1 MTLEFMVPASITEKA
16 IEIRVP
22 SNSIQPKTWRK
33 AWSLL
38 PVTCFLLPTVATA
51 QITPDTTLPANSIVT
66 PDGNAIV
73 IDGGTSTGNNLF
85 HSFRDFSVP
94 TGTEAYFN
102 NALTIDNIITRV
114 TGGNLSDIDGLIRA
128 NGTANLFLL
137 NPNGIVFG
145 PNARLDLGGSFVGS
159 TADRL
164 NFEDGSFYSASEPNA
179 PPLLTV
185 NVPIGLQFGPNPG
198 DIVNRA
204 NTTVTDA
211 MGNVVPVGLQV
222 LPDNTLALI
231 GGNVAIEGGF
241 LTSAGGNVAIGAV
254 SGEAQVDFDRESNR
268 LGINYDRVENFQ
280 DIQLSQTARI
290 DTSGVGGGE
299 IQLQGRQIE
308 LSDGSA
314 VVSNTF
320 GNQDGGGVTIAG
332 SQFALTG
339 GSYVAANTFADGAAG
354 DIMVKASESIA
365 LTGIE
370 DRVNLTLEV
379 FSEAFDPTRNLRSG
393 LFTLSFGPGETGD
406 IDLSTETLILRDG
419 ATVWVTPFDLGGG
432 GNLSID
438 AEITEVIGSSMQTV
452 SFGAG
457 SSGDLQI
464 DTDDL
469 VVQNQASLSSS
480 TLNSQAGGITINAES
495 IELIG
500 TPVDNPV
507 FFTNISNATAGG
519 QQAGNITINTDRLV
533 LRNGAFL
540 RSDALGSGRA
550 GNVTINA
557 TESVELLDPQFQT
570 IDPATPI
577 VENSAIL
584 AGTQGESELAGDISI
599 NTGKLVLSNGA
610 TISASA
616 DNLQVGDVSIPATA
630 RAGTIRIN
638 AGETVEI
645 SGISPDGRL
654 SSIRSSTA
662 GSGDAGG
669 IEIQT
674 PILRVFD
681 GGQVSVATLGTG
693 QAGNLTVGAEE
704 IELNGSIFAP
714 ELDFAPENFQPGENF
729 ELDPSLFA
737 GGQVLNFT
745 SFQLTGALGN
755 AGEGQVPSSI
765 SAVSFGSGRA
775 GNIILET
782 EELRVRGGALLG
794 VASFGTADAGD
805 INVFAD
811 DIRLD
816 TQGTIAATTATG
828 AGGDIILQA
837 ENSLQM
843 RRNSLISTEANGI
856 GNGGNL
862 TLDVTTL
869 VALENSD
876 IIANAFE
883 GNGGNIDITTQRIFG
898 TEVRSELTPQSDI
911 SASSQFGVSGV
922 VEISQPNVDPTSG
935 LLEPI
940 RNPLNDTALYFHT
953 CDLYSN
959 SEFYVIGRGAIAP
972 GPGDE
977 LDADAVLVDLGD
989 DSIEALNSDSGEF
1002 AIGNGEEGSPLPPPP
1017 PIEATGWVVRP
1028 DGTIE
1033 LIAATPSGHP
1043 WYTHPDCANIADLFE
1058 GSSDAG
1064 EDGERI
1070 KN

>member
-16 IEIRVP
+16 IETRVP

-38 PVTCFLLPTVATA
+38 PVTCCLLPTIATA
-51 QITPDTTLPANSIVT
+51 QITPDTTLPANSIVA

-145 PNARLDLGGSFVGS
+145 PNARLDIGGSFVGS

-164 NFEDGSFYSASEPNA
+164 NFEDGSFYSATEPNA
-179 PPLLTV
+179 SPLLTV

-198 DIVNRA
+198 EIVNRA
-204 NTTVTDA
+204 NTTATDA
-211 MGNVVPVGLQV
+211 MGNAIPVGLQV

-231 GGNVAIEGGF
+231 GGNVLLEGGF

-254 SGEAQVDFDRESNR
+254 GDQAQVDFDRDSNR
-268 LGINYDRVENFQ
+268 LGINYNRVENFQ

-299 IQLQGRQIE
+299 IQLQGRQIG

-320 GNQDGGGVTIAG
+320 GNRDGEGVTIAG

-354 DIMVKASESIA
+354 DITVNASESIE
-365 LTGIE
+365 LVGIE
-370 DRVNLTLEV
+370 NRVNLALEV
-379 FSEAFDPTRNLRSG
+379 LEAVFDPTQSLRSG
-393 LFTLSFGPGETGD
+393 LFSLSFGVGKTGEVNLGTGN
-406 IDLSTETLILRDG
+406 LTLRNG
-419 ATVWVTPFDLGGG
+419 ATIWNRPFDLGS
-432 GNLSID
+432 GNKLTVE
-438 AEITEVIGSSMQTV
+438 APTVEVTGSSIETV
-452 SFGAG
+452 SLG
-457 SSGDLQI
+457 SGTSGNIIIHAENIL
-464 DTDDL
+464 
-469 VVQNQASLSSS
+469 VQNQSFIASS
-480 TLNSQAGGITINAES
+480 TLRSQAGDITLNAES
-495 IELIG
+495 IEVIGVPINNSLFLTAISTTTVGGERAGTLTVNTDRLILRNG
-500 TPVDNPV
+500 ALLRSDA
-507 FFTNISNATAGG
+507 IGSGR
-519 QQAGNITINTDRLV
+519 AGNITINATD
-533 LRNGAFL
+533 
-540 RSDALGSGRA
+540 
-550 GNVTINA
+550 
-557 TESVELLDPQFQT
+557 SVELLDSLFQV

-577 VENSAIL
+577 VEDSSIL
-584 AGTQGESELAGDISI
+584 AGTTGAAELAGDITI
-599 NTGKLVLSNGA
+599 NTGELVLTNGA

-616 DNLQVGDVSIPATA
+616 DNLQIGEVSVPATG

-638 AGETVEI
+638 AQDAVEVR
-645 SGISPDGRL
+645 GISQDGRL

-693 QAGNLTVGAEE
+693 QAGNLTVVAEE
-704 IELNGSIFAP
+704 IDLNGSIAAP
-714 ELDFAPENFQPGENF
+714 ELNFDPDNIQTEENAT
-729 ELDPSLFA
+729 LDLSQLA
-737 GGQVLNFT
+737 EGQVLNFT

-755 AGEGQVPSSI
+755 AGEGQVPSSV
-765 SAVSFGSGRA
+765 SAVSFSSGRA

-816 TQGTIAATTATG
+816 TRGTIAATTATG

-898 TEVRSELTPQSDI
+898 TDVRSELTPQSDI

-940 RNPLNDTALYFHT
+940 RNPLDDAGLYFHT
-953 CDLYSN
+953 CDLYAD

-1058 GSSDAG
+1058 GSSGTG
-1064 EDGERI
+1064 EDEVTR
-1070 KN
+1070 

>member
-1 MTLEFMVPASITEKA
+1 MVPASITEKA

-22 SNSIQPKTWRK
+22 SNSIQPKTWHK

-51 QITPDTTLPANSIVT
+51 QITPDTTLPTNSIVT
-66 PDGNAIV
+66 PDANTIV
-73 IDGGTSTGNNLF
+73 IDGGTSTGSNLF
-85 HSFRDFSVP
+85 HSFQEFSVP

-114 TGGNLSDIDGLIRA
+114 TGGNLSDIDGLMRA

-145 PNARLDLGGSFVGS
+145 PNARLDIGGSFVGS

-164 NFEDGSFYSASEPNA
+164 NFEDGSFYSATEPNS
-179 PPLLTV
+179 PSLLTV

-198 DIVNRA
+198 DIINRA
-204 NTTVTDA
+204 NTTATDA
-211 MGNVVPVGLQV
+211 MGSVVPVGLQV
-222 LPDNTLALI
+222 LQDNTLALI
-231 GGNVAIEGGF
+231 GANVLLEGGF
-241 LTSAGGNVAIGAV
+241 LTSTGGNVAIGAV
-254 SGEAQVDFDRESNR
+254 GGEAQVDFERESNR

-280 DIQLSQTARI
+280 DIQLSQASRI
-290 DTSGVGGGE
+290 DTSGLGGGE
-299 IQLQGRQIE
+299 IQLQGRQIG
-308 LSDGSA
+308 LSEGSA

-320 GNQDGGGVTIAG
+320 GGRDGGGVTIAG
-332 SQFALTG
+332 SQFSLDG
-339 GSYVAANTFADGAAG
+339 GSYMAASTFADGAAG
-354 DIMVKASESIA
+354 DITVNASESIE
-365 LTGIE
+365 LMGIE
-370 DRVNLTLEV
+370 NRVNLSIEV
-379 FSEAFDPTRNLRSG
+379 LGEGFDPTQSLRSG
-393 LFTLSFGPGETGD
+393 LFTLSFGAGETGN
-406 IDLSTETLILRDG
+406 LNLNTGTLMLQDG
-419 ATVWVTPFDLGGG
+419 ATVWVTPFDLGRG
-432 GNLSID
+432 GNLSVD
-438 AEITEVIGSSMQTV
+438 AKTIEMTRSSMQTV
-452 SFGAG
+452 GFGAG
-457 SSGDLQI
+457 TSGDIMIQ
-464 DTDDL
+464 TDSL
-469 VVQNQASLSSS
+469 LLQNQASLASA
-480 TLNSQAGGITINAES
+480 TLSSQAGNILISAES
-495 IELIG
+495 LELIG
-500 TPVDNPV
+500 TPVDNV
-507 FFTNISNATAGG
+507 AFFTFIAASTVGG
-519 QQAGNITINTDRLV
+519 QQAGNLTINTDRLI
-533 LRNGAFL
+533 LRNGALL
-540 RSDALGSGRA
+540 RSDAIGSGRA
-550 GNVTINA
+550 GNITINA
-557 TESVELLDPQFQT
+557 SESVELLDPLFQV

-577 VENSAIL
+577 VEDSSLL
-584 AGTQGESELAGDISI
+584 AGTTGAAELAGDITI
-599 NTGKLVLSNGA
+599 NTGELVLTNGA

-616 DNLQVGDVSIPATA
+616 DNLQLGEVSVPATG

-638 AGETVEI
+638 AQDAVEVR
-645 SGISPDGRL
+645 GISPDGRL

-662 GSGDAGG
+662 GIGDAGG

-693 QAGNLTVGAEE
+693 EAGNLTVVAEE
-704 IELNGSIFAP
+704 IDLNGSIAAP
-714 ELDFAPENFQPGENF
+714 ELDFDIENIQIGESTDVDLSQLV
-729 ELDPSLFA
+729 E
-737 GGQVLNFT
+737 GQVLNFT
-745 SFQLTGALGN
+745 SFLLTEALGN
-755 AGEGQVPSSI
+755 AGAGQVPSSV
-765 SAVSFGSGRA
+765 SAVSFDSGRA

-782 EELRVRGGALLG
+782 GELRVRGGALLG

-816 TQGTIAATTATG
+816 TRGTIAATTATG

-862 TLDVTTL
+862 TLNVTTL

-898 TEVRSELTPQSDI
+898 TEVRSELTPKSDI

-940 RNPLNDTALYFHT
+940 RNPLNDTELYFHT

-1002 AIGNGEEGSPLPPPP
+1002 AMGDGEEGSPLPPPP

-1033 LIAATPSGHP
+1033 LIAATPGGHP

-1058 GSSDAG
+1058 GSSGAG
-1064 EDGERI
+1064 DNGERI

>member
-1 MTLEFMVPASITEKA
+1 MVPASITEKA
-16 IEIRVP
+16 IEIHFT
-22 SNSIQPKTWRK
+22 SKSIQPKTWRK

-38 PVTCFLLPTVATA
+38 PVTYCLLPTVATA
-51 QITPDTTLPANSIVT
+51 QITPDTTLPTNSIVT

-73 IDGGTSTGNNLF
+73 IDGGTSTGSNLF
-85 HSFRDFSVP
+85 HSFREFSLP
-94 TGTEAYFN
+94 TGTEADFN

-114 TGGNLSDIDGLIRA
+114 TGGNLSNIDGLIRA

-145 PNARLDLGGSFVGS
+145 PNARLDIGGSFVGN

-164 NFEDGSFYSASEPNA
+164 NFEDGSFYSATEPNS
-179 PPLLTV
+179 PSLLTV

-198 DIVNRA
+198 DIINRA
-204 NTTVTDA
+204 NTTATNA

-222 LPDNTLALI
+222 LPDNTLTLI
-231 GGNVAIEGGF
+231 GGNVLLEGGF
-241 LTSAGGNVAIGAV
+241 LTSTGGNVAIGAV
-254 SGEAQVDFDRESNR
+254 GGEAQVDFDRESNR

-299 IQLQGRQIE
+299 IQLQGRQIGLDE
-308 LSDGSA
+308 DSA

-320 GNQDGGGVTIAG
+320 GNRDGGGVTIAG
-332 SQFALTG
+332 SQFSLDG
-339 GSYVAANTFADGAAG
+339 GSYVAASTFADGAAG
-354 DIMVKASESIA
+354 DITVNASESIE
-365 LTGIE
+365 LMGIE
-370 DRVNLTLEV
+370 NRVNLALEV
-379 FSEAFDPTRNLRSG
+379 FSEAFDPTQSLRSG
-393 LFTLSFGPGETGD
+393 LFSLSFGAGQTGEVNLRTGN
-406 IDLSTETLILRDG
+406 LTLRNG
-419 ATVWVTPFDLGGG
+419 ATIWNRPFDLGSGSH
-432 GNLSID
+432 LTIE
-438 AEITEVIGSSMQTV
+438 AQTTEVTGSSIETV
-452 SFGAG
+452 SLG
-457 SSGDLQI
+457 SGTSGDLKI
-464 DTDDL
+464 NIENL
-469 VVQNQASLSSS
+469 LVQNQSFLASS
-480 TLNSQAGGITINAES
+480 TLSSQAGDITVNAKS

-500 TPVDNPV
+500 TPVDNAA
-507 FFTNISNATAGG
+507 FFTSIATSTAGG
-519 QQAGNITINTDRLV
+519 EQAGNITIETERLI
-533 LRNGAFL
+533 LENEAFL
-540 RSDALGSGRA
+540 RSDAINSGRA
-550 GNVTINA
+550 GNITINA
-557 TESVELLDPQFQT
+557 TESVELLDPLLQP
-570 IDPATPI
+570 IDSATPI
-577 VENSAIL
+577 VTTSSIL
-584 AGTQGESELAGDISI
+584 AGTTGVAELAGDITI
-599 NTGKLVLSNGA
+599 NTGKLVLTNGA
-610 TISASA
+610 NISASA
-616 DNLQVGDVSIPATA
+616 DNLQIGEVSIPATG

-638 AGETVEI
+638 AQEAVEVR
-645 SGISPDGRL
+645 GISPDGRL

-662 GSGDAGG
+662 GIGDAGG

-693 QAGNLTVGAEE
+693 QAGNLTVMAEE
-704 IELNGSIFAP
+704 IDLNGSIAAP
-714 ELDFAPENFQPGENF
+714 DLDF
-729 ELDPSLFA
+729 ELDNIQIEENANFDTSQI
-737 GGQVLNFT
+737 GEGQVLNFT
-745 SFQLTGALGN
+745 SFQLTEALGN
-755 AGEGQVPSSI
+755 AGAGQVPSSI
-765 SAVSFGSGRA
+765 SAVSFGSGRG

-782 EELRVRGGALLG
+782 GELRVRGGALLG
-794 VASFGTADAGD
+794 VASFGSADAGD

-816 TQGTIAATTATG
+816 TRGTIAATTATG

-898 TEVRSELTPQSDI
+898 TEVRSELTPKSDI

-940 RNPLNDTALYFHT
+940 RNPLNDTELYFHT

-1002 AIGNGEEGSPLPPPP
+1002 AMGDGEEGSPLPPPP

-1033 LIAATPSGHP
+1033 LIAATPGGHP

-1058 GSSDAG
+1058 GSSGAG
-1064 EDGERI
+1064 DNGERI